1 MKKLH
6 IFYLCLCLFGANFS
20 ANSVLFAKNPTN
32 LYEQLCAVNQEWHK
46 NKAIA
51 EALGFTNQPIIQ
63 NEQDLLGFHLEILEK
78 IFSGK
83 INISNLSNTSKIDE
97 NNLSE
102 DLSFLQK
109 ENRKRHLEVLN
120 EYWNL
125 KNCPKN
131 TFLNYRNPVFI
142 DAQNRHCA
150 VAFLMQKDGKTTF
163 CKKVQQ
169 NSNFIFVRE
178 INNAEFAT
186 WQLQSGLSI
195 DELAWIQPGYSV
207 EMQYTPWNNARNP
220 DKFVALDTNITKKIV
235 SIRTN
240 SPSYEHYMNVF
251 MRQPYSQEIIE
262 TKTKTKNVDW
272 SILKVNNETHQKAVT
287 AYKMF
292 QNELYIALG
301 TYYNDTLKADKA
313 EIWKW
318 TAQKKWQKVIDL
330 SAKQGQVFCFFET
343 SGQLYMGG
351 GITSWSNNN
360 EYKSLLI
367 RYNGKVCK
375 DISPKYNRIITDL
388 YVYKN
393 IPYLETV
400 IVGQGN

>member
-6 IFYLCLCLFGANFS
+6 VFYLCLCLVGINLS
-20 ANSVLFAKNPTN
+20 ANTLLFAKNPTN

-51 EALGFTNQPIIQ
+51 DAFGFANQPIIQ

-83 INISNLSNTSKIDE
+83 INISNLSNLSKITQ
-97 NNLSE
+97 NN
-102 DLSFLQK
+102 LSFLQK

-178 INNAEFAT
+178 INNTEFAA
-186 WQLQSGLSI
+186 WQAQSGLSI
-195 DELAWIQPGYSV
+195 DELAWIQPGYEV
-207 EMQYTPWNNARNP
+207 EIKYTPWNNARNP
-220 DKFVALDTNITKKIV
+220 EKFTSIDTNTTKKIV
-235 SIRTN
+235 NIKAN
-240 SPSYEHYMNVF
+240 SPSYQHYMNVF
-251 MRQPYSQEIIE
+251 MRQSYTPETITTE
-262 TKTKTKNVDW
+262 TKIKNADW
-272 SILKVNNETHQKAVT
+272 SILKVNSDTQQKGVS

-301 TYYNDTLKADKA
+301 TYYNDTLKKDKA
-313 EIWKW
+313 EVWKW
-318 TAQKKWQKVIDL
+318 TAQKKWKKVLDL
-330 SAKQGQVFCFFET
+330 SEKQGEVFCFFET
-343 SGQLYMGG
+343 GGQLYMGG

-360 EYKSLLI
+360 KYKSLLI
-367 RYNGKVCK
+367 SYNGKVCK

-393 IPYLETV
+393 TPYLETV